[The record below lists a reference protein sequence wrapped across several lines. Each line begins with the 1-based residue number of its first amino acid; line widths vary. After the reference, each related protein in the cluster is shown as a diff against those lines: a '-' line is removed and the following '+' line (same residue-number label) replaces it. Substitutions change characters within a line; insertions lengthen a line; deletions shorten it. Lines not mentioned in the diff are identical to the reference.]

1 MIIFL
6 FKLAFYLVLLHALW
20 YAASRIITRRNPPSE
35 REIKAFRQDEKHLFS
50 IIDDVQDILEQPTI
64 QVCGVPVSL
73 TILAREKGRPT
84 LVFVPG
90 TSVYAQLYTGF
101 LKAMYD
107 EGFNVVSF
115 DPRGH
120 GRSGGP
126 RGDYTFGG
134 IVDDALAVCAYAR
147 ERFGDN
153 VAIAGSSQGGMAAFY
168 AAARDNS
175 LKAAVCHNLADL
187 NGSDNLV
194 LARFTMPAPLTPLA
208 LKVLDFYKDFAFPS
222 ALYLDLTKE
231 FLPDGRDAAGFLKKD
246 PLAVTWFTFRAL
258 RSLVMTPLP
267 KPVEKITVPVMV
279 IHSDRDHI
287 FPQDYVEDIYRRLS
301 GPKEFL
307 LLKDREHLIMTNNV
321 DEVAPSVV
329 AWLKKTMEQA

>member
-6 FKLAFYLVLLHALW
+6 FRLAFYLILLHVLW
-20 YAASRIITRRNPPSE
+20 YVASRIITRRNPPSE
-35 REIKAFRQDEKHLFS
+35 REIKAFHQAEKDIFGLNA
-50 IIDDVQDILEQPTI
+50 VKDILEQPTI
-64 QVCGVPVSL
+64 RISGETVSL
-73 TILAREKGRPT
+73 TVLAREPGRPT
-84 LVFVPG
+84 LVFIPG

-115 DPRGH
+115 DPRSH

-147 ERFGDN
+147 ERFGNN

-187 NGSDNLV
+187 NGRDNLV
-194 LARFTMPAPLTPLA
+194 LARFIMPASLTPLA
-208 LKVLDFYKDFAFPS
+208 LKVLDVYKNFAFPS
-222 ALYLDLTKE
+222 ALYLDLTRE

-267 KPVEKITVPVMV
+267 KPIEKITVPVMV
-279 IHSDRDHI
+279 VHSDKDHI
-287 FPQDYVEDIYRRLS
+287 FPQDYVEDLYRRLS
-301 GPKEFL
+301 CPKEFL

-321 DEVAPSVV
+321 DEVAPSVA